1 MNTLVS
7 PHLIARFTEAK
18 EDFKVSMCR
27 QVDALFATFLEQI
40 QPSGLQL
47 VTMGQPHQSQLHQP
61 QAPHQTFTVGG
72 QQILLTSA
80 ASADQTLADIIAGG
94 ADSDLLHHLM
104 PVGGSGASANTP
116 QTITINHFGTGNA
129 TTWETIQTADGSQ
142 LLATSN
148 ANASAEQSQAPPQSS
163 QPPPK
168 QSGGKRKNSNMPT
181 ATKTS
186 TVATKS
192 RPPPTATNIRV
203 IPETTAFSLSA
214 PGQAGSSGTISLVP
228 IVVSTSTNAHHHQMQ
243 TTMQTLPGAVTYQL
257 PLQLQP
263 SSAQPPP
270 PPAPQSTATE
280 TDQPSTSDAP
290 QETVN
295 WADLE
300 SECECSEC
308 EDQQSSSAGQQES
321 TSTNGDKVPGTSRPK
336 KIKTENASG
345 SGNPSALIFPCPVA
359 SCSLVFHRRHQLRD
373 HRLTSHSGMTSDDP
387 SSKSFACRHRDCG
400 KVFQSPNHL
409 RRHECIHTNV
419 RPYRCKWDSC
429 NFVAIQRSDAIRHV
443 RVKHWHL
450 PRTFKLQQEMNI
462 EDTRDP
468 LEFIEV
474 NR

>member
-1 MNTLVS
+1 M
-7 PHLIARFTEAK
+7 
-18 EDFKVSMCR
+18 SMCR

-214 PGQAGSSGTISLVP
+214 PGQAGSSGMIDPSLLLSFPPVDLICEMTAPLQAPSPLSPSLSAPPPTPITIRCRRRCRRYRGQLHINYLFNYSLP
-228 IVVSTSTNAHHHQMQ
+228 QHNLHHHQHRNQ
-243 TTMQTLPGAVTYQL
+243 PPLRPINRL
-257 PLQLQP
+257 PLMLRRK
-263 SSAQPPP
+263 
-270 PPAPQSTATE
+270 
-280 TDQPSTSDAP
+280 PSTGPTSNLSASAASAKINSPP
-290 QETVN
+290 QLDNRNPLPLMATKCPELAV
-295 WADLE
+295 
-300 SECECSEC
+300 
-308 EDQQSSSAGQQES
+308 QR
-321 TSTNGDKVPGTSRPK
+321 KSRPRM
-336 KIKTENASG
+336 
-345 SGNPSALIFPCPVA
+345 LVVVA
-359 SCSLVFHRRHQLRD
+359 IRRH
-373 HRLTSHSGMTSDDP
+373 
-387 SSKSFACRHRDCG
+387 
-400 KVFQSPNHL
+400 
-409 RRHECIHTNV
+409 
-419 RPYRCKWDSC
+419 
-429 NFVAIQRSDAIRHV
+429 
-443 RVKHWHL
+443 
-450 PRTFKLQQEMNI
+450 
-462 EDTRDP
+462 
-468 LEFIEV
+468 
-474 NR
+474 